1 MSDIRTNSLSKEE
14 KTELTNLLAKLQI
27 LPHQGQV
34 ILHCNNGRVAK
45 VEPHVMIACSTE
57 AARPAR
63 RLNRNFNTTGLQR
76 KRHRLPATRNGLTVI
91 NDGP

>member
-1 MSDIRTNSLSKEE
+1 MSIIRTNSLSKEE

-45 VEPHVMIACSTE
+45 
-57 AARPAR
+57 
-63 RLNRNFNTTGLQR
+63 
-76 KRHRLPATRNGLTVI
+76 I
-91 NDGP
+91 NPQIVLSCLDD